1 MTPTELVKTLA
12 AEIRQAVENIQ
23 LPTEYATTPAQDN
36 FVKVNVFEQYLPQ
49 DLFETTS
56 YYPLVIVELVEVRD
70 EINKE
75 SIATIGLTLGVYA
88 KEADGWQDAFHLME
102 VIRQHLLTRRVIG
115 KKFRLIDEATW
126 SVPDAQPTPF
136 YVVVGEV
143 KYSVQLPAQEIRP
156 V

>member
-12 AEIRQAVENIQ
+12 AEIKKAVENIQ
-23 LPTEYATTPAQDN
+23 LPTEYATTPAQ
-36 FVKVNVFEQYLPQ
+36 FVSVNVFEQYLPQ

-70 EINKE
+70 DINKE

-88 KEADGWQDAFHLME
+88 KEADGWQDAFHLTE
-102 VIRQHLLTRRVIG
+102 VIRQHLLERRVIG

-136 YVVVGEV
+136 YVVVGEL
-143 KYSVQLPAQEIRP
+143 KYSLQLPAQEICP